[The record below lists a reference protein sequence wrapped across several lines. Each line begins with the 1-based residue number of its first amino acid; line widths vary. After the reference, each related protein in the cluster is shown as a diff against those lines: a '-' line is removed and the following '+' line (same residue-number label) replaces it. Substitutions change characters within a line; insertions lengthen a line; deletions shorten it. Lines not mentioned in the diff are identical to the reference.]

1 MNNKTPQ
8 EIFSEIRERY
18 NAIKSPKYRNI
29 DPEELKQDYKLL
41 VTLKPQFIE
50 NVLYNRLVNAISQT
64 LARMEKSL
72 LERSTWSN
80 VSERSMNKVI
90 KPVVKK
96 RSNEIDFPLEW
107 TDKSGHKCL
116 INNGYWGAKNYM
128 VMDIVAY
135 MFLLKEGGDRL
146 PENKEPLFNDLDSVR
161 TRETELTQTK
171 KEQDD
176 NKKGTTELAN
186 TVFNNERYYVRFRD
200 SDFRQFTSLALNSN
214 DILKLLQGT
223 SRVEFKLAFP
233 IRLWEDK
240 KKPKER
246 LYTMNVFSRPFEL
259 GYVDKKVR
267 SDGIVTER
275 EYRVIFNTILG
286 ELFAHNLKTGN
297 YDWLDK
303 NFYNLPSSA
312 QVFYRRFILNNDF
325 PKITVNLETL
335 KERLGLENK
344 NITNLIAAIDNNV
357 LAPLKSYGLIQS
369 FEKEEGFRGIKYT
382 IIRTPRKNL
391 GNSRKDKSSTR

>member
-1 MNNKTPQ
+1 
-8 EIFSEIRERY
+8 
-18 NAIKSPKYRNI
+18 
-29 DPEELKQDYKLL
+29 
-41 VTLKPQFIE
+41 
-50 NVLYNRLVNAISQT
+50 
-64 LARMEKSL
+64 
-72 LERSTWSN
+72 
-80 VSERSMNKVI
+80 
-90 KPVVKK
+90 
-96 RSNEIDFPLEW
+96 
-107 TDKSGHKCL
+107 
-116 INNGYWGAKNYM
+116 
-128 VMDIVAY
+128 

-176 NKKGTTELAN
+176 NTKGTTELAN

-214 DILKLLQGT
+214 DILKLLQDT

-391 GNSRKDKSSTR
+391 GNSREDKSSTR